1 MNNNPS
7 RRLSLIPVILSD
19 PERGEG
25 ESNGPAS
32 CSSLFPAFHP
42 PHPPLFIFL
51 RPQNLADN
59 FNSSGIN
66 AKFCAS
72 RSHVSKCGIKRS
84 FAPIFS
90 PQNAPFPPS
99 FSRKSREKRAKNAL
113 SAQPFHGFSKS
124 QKPGQHLDREKCGL
138 SSIAKYPIALLCLS
152 LLVGAAFAQT
162 GKPAAKPANLTVPA
176 LLLSDIHFEPFWDPA
191 KVAQLDGEPVAKWNG
206 ILAPPPSSDQQQR
219 FAALQQAC
227 PTKGTDTSYTLFQS
241 SLDAMRANAA
251 GVGFVTVSGD
261 LISHAFHC
269 KYFTLFPKATPAE
282 YKTFVEKTITYVVD
296 ELDASFPKTPIYVA
310 LGNNDSSCEDYL
322 IDAGSD
328 FLKETGVEVT
338 KNFPTAE
345 RQDAQTTFADEGYYG
360 VSLPAPIQ
368 NARLLVLDDL
378 FMSKSHRT
386 CAGALDPQAAAPQIA
401 WLGKQLADAR
411 AHKQKVWVMGHIPPG
426 VDLYSTE
433 KKMIDFCAGQ
443 KPVMFLSSEEM
454 ADVISGYGDVVQ
466 LAIFAHTHMDELR
479 LLKDESAGA
488 PSKTPVPVKM
498 ISSISPIHKNLP
510 SFTIAQVDPAS
521 AALVD
526 YRVFSSSNLTGVSAK
541 WTEEYDFRKSYTLPD
556 FSSASVG
563 KLTAE
568 FAADPG
574 GTGPASQDYLNYY
587 DAGSYASALQVF
599 WPQYVC
605 SLSNHTVQAF
615 AACACAN
622 AH

>member
-1 MNNNPS
+1 MKPLPPSS
-7 RRLSLIPVILSD
+7 RR
-19 PERGEG
+19 
-25 ESNGPAS
+25 
-32 CSSLFPAFHP
+32 
-42 PHPPLFIFL
+42 
-51 RPQNLADN
+51 NL
-59 FNSSGIN
+59 
-66 AKFCAS
+66 
-72 RSHVSKCGIKRS
+72 
-84 FAPIFS
+84 
-90 PQNAPFPPS
+90 
-99 FSRKSREKRAKNAL
+99 
-113 SAQPFHGFSKS
+113 
-124 QKPGQHLDREKCGL
+124 
-138 SSIAKYPIALLCLS
+138 ALLC
-152 LLVGAAFAQT
+152 VFVFVCAAFAES
-162 GKPAAKPANLTVPA
+162 AKPAMKPVALSVPA

-191 KVAQLDGEPVAKWNG
+191 KVAQLDGAPVAKWNG

-219 FAALQQAC
+219 FAALQQSC

-241 SLDAMRANAA
+241 SLDAMRTNAA
-251 GVGFVTVSGD
+251 GAGFVTVSGD

-296 ELDASFPKTPIYVA
+296 ELDASFPKTPVYVA
-310 LGNNDSSCEDYL
+310 LGNNDSSCDDYL

-328 FLKETGVEVT
+328 FLKDTGMEVT
-338 KNFPTAE
+338 KNFPAAE
-345 RQDAQTTFADEGYYG
+345 RQSAQTTFADEGYYS
-360 VSLPAPIQ
+360 VSLPAPIK

-378 FMSKSHRT
+378 FMSKSYRT

-401 WLGKQLADAR
+401 WLNKELATAR
-411 AHKQKVWVMGHIPPG
+411 ANKQKVWVMGHVPPG

-433 KKMIDFCAGQ
+433 RKMIDFCAGQ

-454 ADVISGYGDVVQ
+454 TDVLADYGDVVQ

-488 PSKTPVPVKM
+488 PAKTPVPVKM
-498 ISSISPIHKNLP
+498 VSSISPIHKNLP
-510 SFTIAQVDPAS
+510 SFTLAQVDPAT

-526 YRVFSSSNLTGVSAK
+526 YRVFSSSNLTGVNAK
-541 WTEEYDFRKSYTLPD
+541 WTEEYNFAKSYNESA

-563 KLTAE
+563 KLIAE

-574 GTGPASQDYLNYY
+574 GTGPASQDYLNDYL
-587 DAGSYASALQVF
+587 AGSYASALQIF

-615 AACACAN
+615 TTCACIN